1 MSPKSTLVA
10 ILAIVLLSAG
20 PLWARSAGDNPT
32 TEALLAVASGSL
44 AVDEDDFQR
53 RLLAWSYFQALGERQ
68 DVMIIDVR
76 SGFIPAG
83 NPPGLKNVRPIPL
96 EIFRMN
102 FAARKVHQDKTLLIL
117 DKSGHELRG
126 LQFHL
131 KKYGYHDFYFL
142 DGGAEAAK

>member
-1 MSPKSTLVA
+1 MSPRTALIAV
-10 ILAIVLLSAG
+10 LAIIILLAS
-20 PLWARSAGDNPT
+20 PLWARSAGDVSA

-83 NPPGLKNVRPIPL
+83 DPPGLKNVRPIPL
-96 EIFRMN
+96 EIFRAN
-102 FAARKVHQDKTLLIL
+102 FVARKVHQDKTLLIM
-117 DKSGHELRG
+117 DASGHELRG

-131 KKYGYHDFYFL
+131 KKNGYHDFYFL
-142 DGGAEAAK
+142 EGGAEAAH